1 MILLPDYP
9 DKVIRQHRV
18 RVEKIALSVTFLLIL
33 SATWWLFSGLFG
45 SADLLPRMGP
55 ISLIF
60 VTSLVI
66 IDLIDYGLIQKSRL
80 GVLANISYPGLLA
93 LSFSNVGFN
102 DSLISC
108 MIYLIIAIF
117 LLIVA
122 RKNLSATFSSRK
134 WRGLTSIFGLAF
146 SASILYSL
154 SSEINT
160 YLIIFSIVI
169 ITMIPDLMS
178 KDENHK
184 SRKKFIKK
192 LDLVEDQVL
201 LLRSQG
207 FSLVQASS
215 ILKKARED
223 CWNDPEKGFEAIL
236 LAEEEI
242 ERVQALSSDLDE
254 IKNEASQFLVKA
266 ESIAPMVSGPR
277 KAFESGEKEADFG
290 SLREAEILFRLSKK
304 RSDIIIKNWQNAVDE
319 IEKSEKLICDIEGIQ
334 LESINSIISSA
345 KEALE
350 SENPVEAIKIASSV
364 SGHLESLEST
374 TMEAREAI
382 IEAEKAIQSVD
393 GSFLI
398 SKKERL
404 IESKDALDSGNYSLA
419 KGLATS
425 IIRDIDS
432 MSESMQSVQRGLR
445 QKKKLIERFPEG
457 KSGDF
462 WNNKLNQIEEKAD
475 SEQWIEAS
483 ELLDSLS
490 KELQSFE
497 KSKSEA
503 LELYLF
509 LESEWFNLRKKLE
522 SSNIK
527 ANDKMRISA
536 ESKISECKKLLDQGE
551 IDSTLSCL
559 GETDEIIEN
568 LRRRI

>member
-1 MILLPDYP
+1 VILLPDYP
-9 DKVIRQHRV
+9 DKVIHQHRI

-45 SADLLPRMGP
+45 SAELLPRMGP

-122 RKNLSATFSSRK
+122 RKNLSATYSSRK

-178 KDENHK
+178 RDENHK

-192 LDLVEDQVL
+192 LDLVEDRVL

-290 SLREAEILFRLSKK
+290 SLREAEILFRLSKE

-398 SKKERL
+398 NKKERL

-425 IIRDIDS
+425 IIRDIDR

-462 WNNKLNQIEEKAD
+462 WKNKLNQIEEKAD

-509 LESEWFNLRKKLE
+509 LESEWFNLRKKLD

>member
-18 RVEKIALSVTFLLIL
+18 RVEKIALSATFLLIL

-45 SADLLPRMGP
+45 SAELLPRMGP

-93 LSFSNVGFN
+93 LSYSNVGFN
-102 DSLISC
+102 DSMISC
-108 MIYLIIAIF
+108 MIYLIIGIF

-122 RKNLSATFSSRK
+122 RKNLSATYSSRK

-184 SRKKFIKK
+184 SRKKFIKR

-304 RSDIIIKNWQNAVDE
+304 RSDIIIKNWKNAVDE
-319 IEKSEKLICDIEGIQ
+319 IEKSEKLISDIEGIQ

-382 IEAEKAIQSVD
+382 VEAEKAIQSVD

-425 IIRDIDS
+425 IIRDIDR

-462 WNNKLNQIEEKAD
+462 WNNRLNQIEEKAD

-509 LESEWFNLRKKLE
+509 LESEWFNLRKKLD

>member
-9 DKVIRQHRV
+9 DKVIHQHRI

-45 SADLLPRMGP
+45 SAELLPRMGP

-122 RKNLSATFSSRK
+122 RKNLSATYSSRK

-178 KDENHK
+178 RDENHK

-192 LDLVEDQVL
+192 LDLVEDRVL

-254 IKNEASQFLVKA
+254 IKNETSQFLVKA

-290 SLREAEILFRLSKK
+290 SLREAEILFRLSKE

-398 SKKERL
+398 NKKERL

-425 IIRDIDS
+425 IIRDIDR

-457 KSGDF
+457 QSGDF

-509 LESEWFNLRKKLE
+509 LESEWFNLRKKLD

>member
-9 DKVIRQHRV
+9 DKVIRQHRI

-45 SADLLPRMGP
+45 SAELLPRMGP

-117 LLIVA
+117 LFIIA
-122 RKNLSATFSSRK
+122 RKNLSATYSSRK

-201 LLRSQG
+201 ILRSQG

-223 CWNDPEKGFEAIL
+223 FWNNPEKGFEAIL

-254 IKNEASQFLVKA
+254 IKNEASQFLAKA

-304 RSDIIIKNWQNAVDE
+304 RSDIIIQNWQNAVDE

-350 SENPVEAIKIASSV
+350 SENPIEAIKIASSV

-374 TMEAREAI
+374 TIEAREAI

-398 SKKERL
+398 SNKERL

-425 IIRDIDS
+425 IIRDIDR

-457 KSGDF
+457 KSGDV
-462 WNNKLNQIEEKAD
+462 WNNNLNQIEEKAD

>member
-9 DKVIRQHRV
+9 DRVIRQHRV

-45 SADLLPRMGP
+45 SAELLPRMGP

-122 RKNLSATFSSRK
+122 RKNLSATYSSRK
-134 WRGLTSIFGLAF
+134 WRGLTSILGLAF

-160 YLIIFSIVI
+160 YLIIFSIVV

-254 IKNEASQFLVKA
+254 IKNEASQFLAKA

-304 RSDIIIKNWQNAVDE
+304 RSDIIIQNWQNAVDE

-425 IIRDIDS
+425 IIRDIER

-457 KSGDF
+457 KSGDH
-462 WNNKLNQIEEKAD
+462 WNNKLNLIEEKAD

-527 ANDKMRISA
+527 ANDEMRISA

-551 IDSTLSCL
+551 IDPTLSCL

>member
-45 SADLLPRMGP
+45 SAELLPRMGP

-122 RKNLSATFSSRK
+122 RKNLSATYSSRK

-277 KAFESGEKEADFG
+277 KAFESGEKEAEFG

-425 IIRDIDS
+425 IIRDIDR

>member
-45 SADLLPRMGP
+45 SAELLPRIGP

-122 RKNLSATFSSRK
+122 RKNLSATYSSRK

-277 KAFESGEKEADFG
+277 KAFESGEKEAEFG

-382 IEAEKAIQSVD
+382 VEAEKAIQSVD

-425 IIRDIDS
+425 IIRDIDR

-462 WNNKLNQIEEKAD
+462 WNNKLNKIEEKAD

>member
-1 MILLPDYP
+1 VILLPDYP

-45 SADLLPRMGP
+45 SAELLPRIGP

-122 RKNLSATFSSRK
+122 RKNLSATYSSRK

-254 IKNEASQFLVKA
+254 IKNESSQFLVKA

-277 KAFESGEKEADFG
+277 KAFESGEKEAEFG

-382 IEAEKAIQSVD
+382 VEAEKAIQSVD

-425 IIRDIDS
+425 IIRDIDR

>member
-1 MILLPDYP
+1 VILLPDYP
-9 DKVIRQHRV
+9 DKVIRQHRI

-45 SADLLPRMGP
+45 SAELLPRMGP

-117 LLIVA
+117 LFIIA
-122 RKNLSATFSSRK
+122 RKNLSATYSSRK

-201 LLRSQG
+201 ILRSQG

-223 CWNDPEKGFEAIL
+223 FWNNPEKGFEAIL

-254 IKNEASQFLVKA
+254 IKNEAYHFLVKA

-304 RSDIIIKNWQNAVDE
+304 RSNIIIQNWQNALDE

-350 SENPVEAIKIASSV
+350 SENPIEAIKIASSV

-374 TMEAREAI
+374 TIEAREAI

-398 SKKERL
+398 SNKERL

-425 IIRDIDS
+425 IIRDIDR

-457 KSGDF
+457 KSGDV
-462 WNNKLNQIEEKAD
+462 WNNNLNQIEEKAD

>member
-9 DKVIRQHRV
+9 DRVIRQHRV

-45 SADLLPRMGP
+45 SAELLPRMGP

-122 RKNLSATFSSRK
+122 RKNLSATYSSRK

-160 YLIIFSIVI
+160 YLIIFSIVV

-242 ERVQALSSDLDE
+242 ERVQALSSDLEE
-254 IKNEASQFLVKA
+254 IKNEASQFLAKA

-304 RSDIIIKNWQNAVDE
+304 RSDIIIQNWQNAVDE

-398 SKKERL
+398 NKKERL

-425 IIRDIDS
+425 IIRDIER

-457 KSGDF
+457 KSGDH
-462 WNNKLNQIEEKAD
+462 WNNKLNLIEEKAD

-527 ANDKMRISA
+527 ANDEMRISA
-536 ESKISECKKLLDQGE
+536 ESKISECKKLLDHGE

>member
-45 SADLLPRMGP
+45 SAELLPRMGP

-108 MIYLIIAIF
+108 IIYLIIAIF

-122 RKNLSATFSSRK
+122 RKNLSATYSSRK

-277 KAFESGEKEADFG
+277 KAFESGEKEAEFG

>member
-1 MILLPDYP
+1 VILLPDYP
-9 DKVIRQHRV
+9 DKVIHQHRI

-45 SADLLPRMGP
+45 SAELLPRMGP

-122 RKNLSATFSSRK
+122 RKNLSATYSSRK

-178 KDENHK
+178 RDENHK

-192 LDLVEDQVL
+192 LDLVEDRVL

-254 IKNEASQFLVKA
+254 IKNETSQFLVKA

-290 SLREAEILFRLSKK
+290 SLREAEILFRLSKE
-304 RSDIIIKNWQNAVDE
+304 RSDLIIKNWQNAVDE

-425 IIRDIDS
+425 IIRDIDR

-457 KSGDF
+457 QSGDF

-509 LESEWFNLRKKLE
+509 LESEWFNLRKKLD

>member
-9 DKVIRQHRV
+9 DRVIRQHRV

-45 SADLLPRMGP
+45 SAELLPRMGP

-122 RKNLSATFSSRK
+122 RKNLSATYSSRK

-154 SSEINT
+154 SSEINA
-160 YLIIFSIVI
+160 YLIIFTIVV

-242 ERVQALSSDLDE
+242 ERVQALSSDLEE
-254 IKNEASQFLVKA
+254 IKNEASQFLAKA

-304 RSDIIIKNWQNAVDE
+304 RSDIIIQNWQNAVDE

-398 SKKERL
+398 NKKERL

-425 IIRDIDS
+425 IIRDIER

-457 KSGDF
+457 KSGDY

-475 SEQWIEAS
+475 LEQWIEAS

-527 ANDKMRISA
+527 ANDEMRISA
-536 ESKISECKKLLDQGE
+536 ESKISECKKLLDHGE

>member
-345 KEALE
+345 KETLE

-364 SGHLESLEST
+364 FGHLESLEST

>member
-9 DKVIRQHRV
+9 DRVIRQHRV

-45 SADLLPRMGP
+45 SAELLPRMGP

-93 LSFSNVGFN
+93 LSFSNVGIN

-122 RKNLSATFSSRK
+122 RKNLSATYSSRK

-154 SSEINT
+154 SSEINA
-160 YLIIFSIVI
+160 YLIIFTIVV

-254 IKNEASQFLVKA
+254 IKNGASQFLVKA
-266 ESIAPMVSGPR
+266 ESIAPMVTGPR

-304 RSDIIIKNWQNAVDE
+304 RSDIIIQNWQNAVDE

-334 LESINSIISSA
+334 LASINSIISSA

-425 IIRDIDS
+425 IIRDIES

-457 KSGDF
+457 KSGDY

-527 ANDKMRISA
+527 ANDEMRISA

>member
-45 SADLLPRMGP
+45 SAELLPRIGP

-122 RKNLSATFSSRK
+122 RKNLSATYSSRK

-254 IKNEASQFLVKA
+254 IKNESSQFLVKA

-277 KAFESGEKEADFG
+277 KAFESGEKEAEFG

-382 IEAEKAIQSVD
+382 VEAEKAIQSVD

-425 IIRDIDS
+425 IIRDIDR

>member
-1 MILLPDYP
+1 VILLPDYP
-9 DKVIRQHRV
+9 DKVIHQHRI

-45 SADLLPRMGP
+45 SAELLPRMGP

-122 RKNLSATFSSRK
+122 RKNLSATYSSRK

-178 KDENHK
+178 RDENHK

-192 LDLVEDQVL
+192 LDLVEDRVL

-290 SLREAEILFRLSKK
+290 SLREAEILFRLSKE

-398 SKKERL
+398 NKKERL

-425 IIRDIDS
+425 IIRDIDR

-509 LESEWFNLRKKLE
+509 LESEWFNLRKKLD

>member
-9 DKVIRQHRV
+9 DRVIRQHRV
-18 RVEKIALSVTFLLIL
+18 RVEKIAFSVTFLLIL

-45 SADLLPRMGP
+45 SAELLPRMGP

-93 LSFSNVGFN
+93 LSFSNVGIN

-122 RKNLSATFSSRK
+122 RKNLSATYSSRK
-134 WRGLTSIFGLAF
+134 WRGLTSILGLAF

-154 SSEINT
+154 SSEINA
-160 YLIIFSIVI
+160 YLIIFTIVV

-254 IKNEASQFLVKA
+254 IKNEASQFLAKA
-266 ESIAPMVSGPR
+266 ESIAPMVTGPR

-319 IEKSEKLICDIEGIQ
+319 IKKSEKLICDIEGIQ
-334 LESINSIISSA
+334 LASINSIISSA

-425 IIRDIDS
+425 IIRDIER

-457 KSGDF
+457 KSGDY

-527 ANDKMRISA
+527 ANDEMRISA

>member
-9 DKVIRQHRV
+9 DKVIHQHRI

-45 SADLLPRMGP
+45 SAELLPRMGP

-122 RKNLSATFSSRK
+122 RKNLSATYSSRK

-178 KDENHK
+178 RDENHK

-192 LDLVEDQVL
+192 LDLVEDRVL

-254 IKNEASQFLVKA
+254 IKNETSQFLVKA

-277 KAFESGEKEADFG
+277 KAFESGVKEADFG
-290 SLREAEILFRLSKK
+290 SLREAEILFRLSKE

-425 IIRDIDS
+425 IIRDIDR

-457 KSGDF
+457 QSGDF

-509 LESEWFNLRKKLE
+509 LESEWFNLRKKLD

>member
-9 DKVIRQHRV
+9 DRVIRQHRV

-45 SADLLPRMGP
+45 SAELLPRMGP

-108 MIYLIIAIF
+108 MIYLIISIF
-117 LLIVA
+117 LFIIA
-122 RKNLSATFSSRK
+122 RKNLSATYSSRK

-201 LLRSQG
+201 ILRSQG

-223 CWNDPEKGFEAIL
+223 FWNNPEKGFEAIL

-254 IKNEASQFLVKA
+254 IKNEAYHFLVKA

-304 RSDIIIKNWQNAVDE
+304 RSNIIIQNWQNALDE

-350 SENPVEAIKIASSV
+350 SENPIEAIKIASSV

-374 TMEAREAI
+374 TIEAREAI

-398 SKKERL
+398 SNKERL

-425 IIRDIDS
+425 IIRDIDR

-457 KSGDF
+457 KSGDV
-462 WNNKLNQIEEKAD
+462 WNNNLNQIEEKAD

>member
-9 DKVIRQHRV
+9 DRVIRQHRV

-45 SADLLPRMGP
+45 SAELLPRMGP

-122 RKNLSATFSSRK
+122 RKNLSATYSSRK

-254 IKNEASQFLVKA
+254 IKNESSQFLVKA

-277 KAFESGEKEADFG
+277 KAFESGEKEAEFG

-382 IEAEKAIQSVD
+382 VEAEKAIQSVD

-425 IIRDIDS
+425 IIRDIDR

>member
-1 MILLPDYP
+1 VILLPDYP
-9 DKVIRQHRV
+9 DKVIHQHRI

-45 SADLLPRMGP
+45 SAELLPRMGP

-122 RKNLSATFSSRK
+122 RKNLSATYSSRK

-178 KDENHK
+178 RDENHK

-192 LDLVEDQVL
+192 LDLVEDRVL

-254 IKNEASQFLVKA
+254 IKNETSQFLVKA

-290 SLREAEILFRLSKK
+290 SLREAEILFRLSKE

-425 IIRDIDS
+425 IIRDIDR

-457 KSGDF
+457 QSGDF

-509 LESEWFNLRKKLE
+509 LESEWFNLRKKLD

>member
-1 MILLPDYP
+1 VILLPDYP
-9 DKVIRQHRV
+9 DKVIHQHRI

-45 SADLLPRMGP
+45 SAELLPRMGP

-122 RKNLSATFSSRK
+122 RKNLSATYSSRK

-178 KDENHK
+178 RDENHK

-192 LDLVEDQVL
+192 LDLVEDRVL

-254 IKNEASQFLVKA
+254 IKNETSQFLVKA

-277 KAFESGEKEADFG
+277 KAFESGVKEADFG
-290 SLREAEILFRLSKK
+290 SLREAEILFRLSKE

-425 IIRDIDS
+425 IIRDIDR

-457 KSGDF
+457 QSGDF

-509 LESEWFNLRKKLE
+509 LESEWFNLRKKLD

>member
-9 DKVIRQHRV
+9 DKVIHQHRI

-45 SADLLPRMGP
+45 SAELLPRMGP

-122 RKNLSATFSSRK
+122 RKNLSATYSSRK

-178 KDENHK
+178 RDENHK

-192 LDLVEDQVL
+192 LDLVEDRVL

-290 SLREAEILFRLSKK
+290 SLREAEILFRLSKE
-304 RSDIIIKNWQNAVDE
+304 RSDLIIKNWQNAVDE

-398 SKKERL
+398 NKKERL

-425 IIRDIDS
+425 IIRDIDR

-509 LESEWFNLRKKLE
+509 LESEWFNLRKKLD

>member
-1 MILLPDYP
+1 VILLPDYP
-9 DKVIRQHRV
+9 DKVIHQHRI

-45 SADLLPRMGP
+45 SAELLPRMGP

-122 RKNLSATFSSRK
+122 RKNLSATYSSRK

-178 KDENHK
+178 RDENHK

-192 LDLVEDQVL
+192 LDLVEDRVL

-290 SLREAEILFRLSKK
+290 SLREAEILFRLSKE

-425 IIRDIDS
+425 IIRDIDR

-457 KSGDF
+457 QSGDF

-509 LESEWFNLRKKLE
+509 LESEWFNLRKKLD

>member
-9 DKVIRQHRV
+9 DKVIHQHRI

-45 SADLLPRMGP
+45 SAELLPRMGP

-122 RKNLSATFSSRK
+122 RKNLSATYSSRK

-178 KDENHK
+178 RDENHK

-192 LDLVEDQVL
+192 LDLVEDRVL

-290 SLREAEILFRLSKK
+290 SLREAEILFRLSKE

-398 SKKERL
+398 NKKERL

-425 IIRDIDS
+425 IIRDIDR

-457 KSGDF
+457 QSGDF

-509 LESEWFNLRKKLE
+509 LESEWFNLRKKLD

>member
-1 MILLPDYP
+1 VILLPDYP
-9 DKVIRQHRV
+9 DKVIHQHRI

-45 SADLLPRMGP
+45 SAELLPRMGP

-122 RKNLSATFSSRK
+122 RKNLSATYSSRK

-178 KDENHK
+178 RDENHK

-192 LDLVEDQVL
+192 LDLVEDRVL

-290 SLREAEILFRLSKK
+290 SLREAEILFRLSKE
-304 RSDIIIKNWQNAVDE
+304 RSDLIIKNWQNAVDE

-398 SKKERL
+398 NKKERL

-425 IIRDIDS
+425 IIRDIDR

-509 LESEWFNLRKKLE
+509 LESEWFNLRKKLD

>member
-9 DKVIRQHRV
+9 DKVIHQHRI

-45 SADLLPRMGP
+45 SAELLPRMGP

-122 RKNLSATFSSRK
+122 RKNLSATYSSRK

-178 KDENHK
+178 RDENHK

-192 LDLVEDQVL
+192 LDLVEDRVL

-290 SLREAEILFRLSKK
+290 SLREAEILFRLSKE

-398 SKKERL
+398 NKKERL
-404 IESKDALDSGNYSLA
+404 IKSKDALDSGNYSLA

-425 IIRDIDS
+425 IIRDIDR

-457 KSGDF
+457 QSGDF

-509 LESEWFNLRKKLE
+509 LESEWFNLRKKLD

>member
-9 DKVIRQHRV
+9 DRVIRQHRV

-45 SADLLPRMGP
+45 SAELLPRMGP

-122 RKNLSATFSSRK
+122 RKNLSATYSSRK

-160 YLIIFSIVI
+160 YLIIFSIVV

-254 IKNEASQFLVKA
+254 IKNEASQFLAKA

-304 RSDIIIKNWQNAVDE
+304 RSDIIIQNWQNAVDE

-398 SKKERL
+398 NKKERL

-425 IIRDIDS
+425 IIRDIER

-445 QKKKLIERFPEG
+445 QKKKLIERFPER
-457 KSGDF
+457 KSGDH
-462 WNNKLNQIEEKAD
+462 WNNKLNLIEEKAD

-527 ANDKMRISA
+527 ANDEMRISA
-536 ESKISECKKLLDQGE
+536 ESKISECKKLLDHGE
-551 IDSTLSCL
+551 IDSALSCL

>member
-9 DKVIRQHRV
+9 DKVIHQHRI

-45 SADLLPRMGP
+45 SAELLPRMGP

-122 RKNLSATFSSRK
+122 RKNLSATYSSRK

-178 KDENHK
+178 RDENHK

-192 LDLVEDQVL
+192 LDLVEDRVL

-254 IKNEASQFLVKA
+254 IKNETSQFLVKA

-277 KAFESGEKEADFG
+277 KAFESGVKEADFG
-290 SLREAEILFRLSKK
+290 SLREAEILFRLSKE

-398 SKKERL
+398 NKKERL

-425 IIRDIDS
+425 IIRDIDR

-457 KSGDF
+457 QSGDF

-509 LESEWFNLRKKLE
+509 LESEWFNLRKKLD

-536 ESKISECKKLLDQGE
+536 ESKISECKKLLNQGE

>member
-9 DKVIRQHRV
+9 DRVIRQHRV
-18 RVEKIALSVTFLLIL
+18 RVEKIALLVTFLLIL

-45 SADLLPRMGP
+45 SAELLPRMGP

-122 RKNLSATFSSRK
+122 RKNLSATYSSRK
-134 WRGLTSIFGLAF
+134 WRGLTSILGLAF

-160 YLIIFSIVI
+160 YLIIFSIVV

-254 IKNEASQFLVKA
+254 IKNEASQFLAKA
-266 ESIAPMVSGPR
+266 ESIAPMVTGPR

-304 RSDIIIKNWQNAVDE
+304 RSDIIIQNWQNAVDE

-425 IIRDIDS
+425 IIRDIER

-457 KSGDF
+457 KSGDY

-527 ANDKMRISA
+527 ANDEMRISA

>member
-9 DKVIRQHRV
+9 DRVIRQHRV

-45 SADLLPRMGP
+45 SAELLPRMGP

-93 LSFSNVGFN
+93 LSFSNVGIN

-122 RKNLSATFSSRK
+122 RKNLSATYSSRK

-154 SSEINT
+154 SSEINA
-160 YLIIFSIVI
+160 YLIIFTIVV

-254 IKNEASQFLVKA
+254 IKNEASQFLAKA
-266 ESIAPMVSGPR
+266 ESIAPMVTGPR

-304 RSDIIIKNWQNAVDE
+304 RSDIIIQNWQNAVDE

-334 LESINSIISSA
+334 LASINSIISSA

-382 IEAEKAIQSVD
+382 IEAEKAIQSVG

-425 IIRDIDS
+425 IIRDIES
-432 MSESMQSVQRGLR
+432 ISESMQSVQRGLR

-457 KSGDF
+457 KSGDY

-527 ANDKMRISA
+527 ANDEMRISA

>member
-18 RVEKIALSVTFLLIL
+18 RVEKIALSATFLLIL

-45 SADLLPRMGP
+45 SAELLPRMGP

-93 LSFSNVGFN
+93 LSYSNVGFN
-102 DSLISC
+102 DSMISC
-108 MIYLIIAIF
+108 MIYLIIGIF

-122 RKNLSATFSSRK
+122 RKNLSATYSSRK

-154 SSEINT
+154 SSETNT

-184 SRKKFIKK
+184 SRKKFIKR

-215 ILKKARED
+215 VLKKARED

-304 RSDIIIKNWQNAVDE
+304 RSDIIIKNWKNAVDE
-319 IEKSEKLICDIEGIQ
+319 IEKSEKLISDIEGIQ

-382 IEAEKAIQSVD
+382 VEAEKAIQSVD

-425 IIRDIDS
+425 IIRDIDR

-462 WNNKLNQIEEKAD
+462 WNNRLNQIEEKAD

-509 LESEWFNLRKKLE
+509 LESEWFNLRKKLD

>member
-1 MILLPDYP
+1 VILLPDYP
-9 DKVIRQHRV
+9 DKVIHQHRI

-45 SADLLPRMGP
+45 SAELLPRMGP

-122 RKNLSATFSSRK
+122 RKNLSATYSSRK

-178 KDENHK
+178 RDENHK

-192 LDLVEDQVL
+192 LDLVEDRVL

-254 IKNEASQFLVKA
+254 IKNETSQFLVKA

-290 SLREAEILFRLSKK
+290 SLREAEILFRLSKE

-398 SKKERL
+398 NKKERL

-425 IIRDIDS
+425 IIRDIDR

-509 LESEWFNLRKKLE
+509 LESEWFNLRKKLD

>member
-9 DKVIRQHRV
+9 DKVIRQHRI

-45 SADLLPRMGP
+45 SAELLPRMGP

-117 LLIVA
+117 LFIIA
-122 RKNLSATFSSRK
+122 RKNLSATYSSRK

-201 LLRSQG
+201 ILRSQG

-223 CWNDPEKGFEAIL
+223 FWNNPEKGFEAIL

-254 IKNEASQFLVKA
+254 IKNEAYHFLVKA

-304 RSDIIIKNWQNAVDE
+304 RSNIIIQNWQNALDE

-350 SENPVEAIKIASSV
+350 SENPIEAIKIASSV

-374 TMEAREAI
+374 TIEAREAI

-398 SKKERL
+398 SNKERL

-425 IIRDIDS
+425 IIRDIDR

-457 KSGDF
+457 KSGDV
-462 WNNKLNQIEEKAD
+462 WNNNLNQIEEKAD

>member
-9 DKVIRQHRV
+9 DKVIHQHRI

-45 SADLLPRMGP
+45 SAELLPRMGP

-122 RKNLSATFSSRK
+122 RKNLSATYSSRK

-178 KDENHK
+178 RDENHK

-192 LDLVEDQVL
+192 LDLVEDRVL

-254 IKNEASQFLVKA
+254 IKNETSQFLVKA

-290 SLREAEILFRLSKK
+290 SLREAEILFRLSKE

-425 IIRDIDS
+425 IIRDIDR

-457 KSGDF
+457 QSGDF

-509 LESEWFNLRKKLE
+509 LESEWFNLRKKLD

>member
-18 RVEKIALSVTFLLIL
+18 RVEKIALSATFLLIL

-45 SADLLPRMGP
+45 SAELLPRMGP

-93 LSFSNVGFN
+93 LSYSNVGFN
-102 DSLISC
+102 DSMISC
-108 MIYLIIAIF
+108 MIYLIIGIF

-122 RKNLSATFSSRK
+122 RKNLSATYSSRK

-184 SRKKFIKK
+184 SRKKFIKR

-215 ILKKARED
+215 VLKKARED

-304 RSDIIIKNWQNAVDE
+304 RSDIIIKNWKNAVDE
-319 IEKSEKLICDIEGIQ
+319 IEKSEKLISDIEGIQ

-382 IEAEKAIQSVD
+382 VEAEKAIQSVD

-425 IIRDIDS
+425 IIRDIDR

-462 WNNKLNQIEEKAD
+462 WNNRLNQIEEKAD

-509 LESEWFNLRKKLE
+509 LESEWFNLRKKLD